1 MTENNNDLPAYYN
14 GKYMTLSQVSISPLD
29 RGFLFGDSVYEVIP
43 FYQGKALGGFEHWQ
57 RLMISLDDIGMTSPY
72 SIADLENIVAPL
84 LDKAQAAQILYV
96 QITRGVESS
105 RKHRFPVK
113 SEPTILIY
121 SQPFEPPIDL
131 SYTGCEA
138 HFQQDLRWQ
147 KCHIKSTSL
156 MGNVLA
162 YQTLYNSGYENDE
175 ALLIRDSLVVEAP
188 SSNLFIVKEGKVFT
202 PPLDNILAGVTRNK
216 VIQLI
221 DALGLPFC
229 ERAPSIQEVQAAD
242 EVFVTNSYEELKPI
256 TRIAG
261 TQVGS
266 GKPGEV
272 WKQLFEAY
280 QMLKA

>member
-1 MTENNNDLPAYYN
+1 MIENNNDLPAYYN

-43 FYQGKALGGFEHWQ
+43 VYQGKPLGGFEHWQ

-72 SIADLENIVAPL
+72 SIADLEVIVSPL
-84 LDKAQAAQILYV
+84 LDKSKAAQFLYV

-113 SEPTILIY
+113 AEPTILIY
-121 SQPFEPPIDL
+121 SQTFEPPINLD
-131 SYTGCEA
+131 YAGCDA
-138 HFQQDLRWQ
+138 HFQKDLRWQ
-147 KCHIKSTSL
+147 KCHIKSSSL

-175 ALLIRDSLVVEAP
+175 ALLVRDNLVVEAP
-188 SSNLFIVKEGKVFT
+188 SSNLFIVKEGNVFT
-202 PPLDNILAGVTRNK
+202 PPLDNILAGVTRKK

-221 DALGLPFC
+221 EALGLPFC
-229 ERAPSIQEVQAAD
+229 ERAPSINDVQTAD
-242 EVFVTNSYEELKPI
+242 EVFVTNSFEELKPI
-256 TRIAG
+256 VTIAG

>member
-43 FYQGKALGGFEHWQ
+43 VYQGKTLGGDEHWQ
-57 RLMISLDDIGMTSPY
+57 RLMVSLNDIGMSSPY
-72 SIADLENIVAPL
+72 SIDDLKSIVVPL
-84 LDKAQAAQILYV
+84 LNKEQAAQFLYV
-96 QITRGVESS
+96 QITRGVETS

-113 SEPTILIY
+113 AEPTILIY
-121 SQPFEPPIDL
+121 AQAFEPPIDRHF
-131 SYTGCEA
+131 SGCDA
-138 HFQQDLRWQ
+138 HFQKDLRWQ

-175 ALLIRDSLVVEAP
+175 ALLVRDSLVVEAP
-188 SSNLFIVKEGKVFT
+188 SSNLFIVKEGTVFT

-221 DALGLPFC
+221 EALDLPFC
-229 ERAPSIQEVQAAD
+229 ERAPSINDVQTAD

-256 TRIAG
+256 IRIAG